1 MQKAQP
7 NSSPTV
13 AVYMITYNH
22 ELCIAQA
29 IESVLMQKTDFPFK
43 VIIGEDH
50 SSDKTAA
57 ICLEYAHK
65 YPDIVSVECNLENL
79 GPSKNAVKTFRRCLT
94 THAEYIALLEGDDY
108 WTDPFKLQKQVDFM
122 EQHPLCSLL
131 VGNSLVHPYMQE
143 TQFPLIKNKP
153 TGRITFE
160 DFERFVF
167 PACTIFLKKSCFP
180 KEFFERL
187 KNAFFGDRSLFL
199 MALNAGEVHYV
210 DEIWGVYRGGP
221 TSLTRGKS
229 DEYFIKGWIPNLY
242 LLKPYFI
249 KSNRRWLRSHIAVQ
263 YERLAGIYF
272 KQRKLHLVFLNLMQS
287 LAVYPLRRYREYAD
301 AYYRSFRS

>member
-1 MQKAQP
+1 MKV
-7 NSSPTV
+7 S
-13 AVYMITYNH
+13 ICCLTYNH
-22 ELCIAQA
+22 EGL
-29 IESVLMQKTDFPFK
+29 IEHALKSFAEQKTDFDFEVVVGDDCSTDNTQQVVK
-43 VIIGEDH
+43 DFISNNSLRVVTLFNKENTGTLKNFANVVEHCQGKYI
-50 SSDKTAA
+50 A
-57 ICLEYAHK
+57 IC
-65 YPDIVSVECNLENL
+65 D
-79 GPSKNAVKTFRRCLT
+79 
-94 THAEYIALLEGDDY
+94 GDDY

-122 EQHPLCSLL
+122 EQHPQCSLL

-143 TQFPLIKNKP
+143 TQFPLIKNKS

-210 DEIWGVYRGGP
+210 DEIWGVYRGGV
-221 TSLTRGKS
+221 TSVTRGKS

-272 KQRKLHLVFLNLMQS
+272 KQRKLHLVFLNLLQS